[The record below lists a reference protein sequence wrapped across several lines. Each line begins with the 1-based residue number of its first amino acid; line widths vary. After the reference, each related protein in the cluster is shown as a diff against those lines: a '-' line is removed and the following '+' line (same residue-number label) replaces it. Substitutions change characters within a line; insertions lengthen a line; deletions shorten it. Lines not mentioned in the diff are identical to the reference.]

1 MPPSPQQIREWESY
15 LSFLSDHELEDTFD
29 PEPTNRLLAENK
41 SRFAGGPA
49 NSAQAS
55 TLATVTPLPI
65 ATRVNALRP
74 ENLKNFNLDQAV
86 TLATALASQAP
97 TIEALYTAI
106 DGFADAPMRY
116 EGGKGVIRGRSATQG
131 EVLIIGEVPDADED
145 EALEAFTGKPGRLVD
160 AALKALGLTERA
172 TLLPGLFW
180 RPAGSRPATDE
191 DVALTAPFMTRLIEL
206 SAPKT
211 VILLGGTAIR
221 VTLGTSDSVQKL
233 RGKPQ
238 DIALPNGTKV
248 PAYATFP
255 AAFLL
260 TQPLAK
266 KAFWADF
273 LAATASL

>member
-1 MPPSPQQIREWESY
+1 M
-15 LSFLSDHELEDTFD
+15 
-29 PEPTNRLLAENK
+29 AENK
-41 SRFAGGPA
+41 SRFAAGLT
-49 NSAQAS
+49 NSAP
-55 TLATVTPLPI
+55 ATVTPLPVNI
-65 ATRVNALRP
+65 RVNALRP

-86 TLATALASQAP
+86 AFASALASQAQ
-97 TIEALYTAI
+97 TIDALYAAI
-106 DGFADAPMRY
+106 DGFADAPLRY
-116 EGGKGVIRGRSATQG
+116 EGGKGVIRGRGANQAD
-131 EVLIIGEVPDADED
+131 VLIIGEVPDADED
-145 EALEAFTGKPGRLVD
+145 EALEAFAGKPGRLVD
-160 AALKALGLTERA
+160 AALKALSLTERA

-233 RGKPQ
+233 RGKAQ
-238 DIALPNGTKV
+238 DIALPGGHKV

-260 TQPLAK
+260 TQSLAK

-273 LAATASL
+273 LAATAHL